1 MFNPDQT
8 QIKYYEEII
17 RGLIRNQPRNFRD
30 FEKIERSLAKK
41 NKKVIPR
48 KIILNQVYHKMVRE
62 KRIKPNQLIEDLLIT
77 RQVRSRSGVAVVAVL
92 TKPYP
97 CPGKC
102 IYCPDQAHVPKSYLE
117 NEPAVMRAIKNNY
130 DPFSQVISRLQSLKM
145 AGHKPSK
152 IELIVIGGTW
162 SFLPRSYQKHFIKR
176 CFEATNGRRSLSLK
190 AAQRKNEKVD
200 HRIIGITLETR
211 PDYITPEEVKRM
223 RRLGATRVEIG
234 VQSLDDQILKL
245 NQRGHGVAAT
255 IRATQLLKDAGIKV
269 GYHLMPNLPGST
281 PEKDYQV
288 FKQVFADSRFRPDL
302 LKIYPTAITKEA
314 PLYQLWKKGN
324 YKAYSKKVLISLLK
338 KMKKDVPF
346 YCRIQRV
353 IRDIPSSSIVTGPTK
368 ISNLREV
375 ILKELK
381 KEGASCRCI
390 RCREIRENYDE
401 REEIKLYRLDYQAS
415 QGKEIFLSYE
425 NLPRTHLYSL
435 LRLRIPSSTFS
446 SRSHFIPILQDA
458 AIIRQVHTYGL
469 QLPFSQK
476 NKKSPQHRGL
486 GKKLI
491 YQAEEI
497 ARNEFPGKI
506 KKIAV
511 ISGIGVRGYYRKL
524 GYKLRKTYMIK
535 PVS

>member
-1 MFNPDQT
+1 MFNSDQA

-17 RGLIRNQPRNFRD
+17 YELVRNQPRDFRD
-30 FEKIERSLAKK
+30 FEKIERFWAKK
-41 NKKVIPR
+41 NKKIIPK

-62 KRIKPNQLIEDLLIT
+62 KRIEPNQLIEDLLIT
-77 RQVRSRSGVAVVAVL
+77 RQVRSRSGVSVIAVL

-102 IYCPDQAHVPKSYLE
+102 IYCPNQAHVPKSYLK

-145 AGHKPSK
+145 TGHKPSK
-152 IELIVIGGTW
+152 IELIIIGGTW
-162 SFLPRSYQKHFIKR
+162 SFLPSSYQKHFVKR
-176 CFEATNGRRSLSLK
+176 CFEATNGKKSLSLK
-190 AAQRKNEKVD
+190 IAQRKNEKGE

-211 PDYITPEEVKRM
+211 PDYITPKEVKRM

-234 VQSLDDQILKL
+234 VQSLDDQVLKL
-245 NQRGHGVAAT
+245 NKRGHKVAAT
-255 IRATQLLKDAGIKV
+255 IHATQLLKDAGIKV

-288 FKQVFADSRFRPDL
+288 FKRVFADSRFRPDL

-314 PLYQLWKKGN
+314 PLYLLWKKGD
-324 YKAYSKKVLISLLK
+324 YKAYSKEVLTSLLK
-338 KMKKDVPF
+338 RMKKETPF

-368 ISNLREV
+368 TSNLREL

-381 KEGASCRCI
+381 AEGTPCRCI
-390 RCREIRENYDE
+390 RCREIRGNYDGQE
-401 REEIKLYRLDYQAS
+401 GIKLFRLDYQAS

-425 NLPRTHLYSL
+425 NFSRTHLYSL
-435 LRLRIPSSTFS
+435 LRLRIPSSVFS
-446 SRSHFIPILQDA
+446 SRPHFIPILQDA

-469 QLPFSQK
+469 QLPFSQE
-476 NKKSPQHRGL
+476 NKKSPQHRGF

-497 ARNEFPGKI
+497 VRNEFPGKI

-511 ISGIGVRGYYRKL
+511 ISGVGVRGYYRRL

-535 PVS
+535 SID

>member
-1 MFNPDQT
+1 MYNLDQT

-17 RGLIRNQPRNFRD
+17 YELIRSQPKNFRD
-30 FEKIERSLAKK
+30 FEKIERFWAKK
-41 NKKVIPR
+41 NKKIIPK
-48 KIILNQVYHKMVRE
+48 KIVLNQVYHKMVGE
-62 KRIKPNQLIEDLLIT
+62 KRIKPNQSIEGLLVT
-77 RQVRSRSGVAVVAVL
+77 RQVRSRSGVTVVAVL

-102 IYCPDQAHVPKSYLE
+102 IYCPNQAGVPKSYLK

-145 AGHKPSK
+145 TGHKPSK

-162 SFLPRSYQKHFIKR
+162 SFLPLSYQEHFIKR
-176 CFEATNGRRSLSLK
+176 CFEAANGKKSLSLR
-190 AAQRKNEKVD
+190 AAHRKNEKGK

-211 PDYITPEEVKRM
+211 PDYITPEEINRM

-234 VQSLDDQILKL
+234 VQSLDDQVLKL
-245 NQRGHGVAAT
+245 NQRGHGIAAT

-269 GYHLMPNLPGST
+269 SYHLMPNLPGST

-302 LKIYPTAITKEA
+302 LKIYPTAIIKEA
-314 PLYQLWKKGN
+314 PLYQLWKKGD
-324 YKAYSKKVLISLLK
+324 YKAYSKDVLVSLLK
-338 KMKKDVPF
+338 RMKKDVPF

-368 ISNLREV
+368 ISNLRETT
-375 ILKELK
+375 LKELK
-381 KEGASCRCI
+381 KEGTPCQCI
-390 RCREIRENYDE
+390 RCREIRGDYDGQ
-401 REEIKLYRLDYQAS
+401 EEIKLYRLDYQAS

-425 NLPRTHLYSL
+425 NLSRTHLYSL
-435 LRLRIPSSTFS
+435 LRLRIPSSVFS
-446 SRSHFIPILQDA
+446 SHPHFIPILRDA

-469 QLPFSQK
+469 QLPFSQE

-491 YQAEEI
+491 HEAEEI
-497 ARNEFPGKI
+497 VRNEFPKKI
-506 KKIAV
+506 KKMAV
-511 ISGIGVRGYYRKL
+511 ISGVGVRGYYRRL

-535 PVS
+535 SID